1 MNKNVG
7 LCRVLGD
14 LIKGL
19 KCCEVISVASLSLV
33 LSLLVYCTNKFS
45 LEELKSVVYTLLP
58 NLIGF
63 SLTIYVVLFGLSSL
77 IIERLKEKSDD
88 RKIPFEVLHAT
99 FVGGFL
105 SQFLTLFITFILDMS
120 KCNVSIC
127 WVNVSIC
134 FLLSF
139 SLIWLINMI
148 FHLYSLRTYV
158 KTN

>member
-88 RKIPFEVLHAT
+88 RKIPFEIIAPRDP
-99 FVGGFL
+99 FY
-105 SQFLTLFITFILDMS
+105 S
-120 KCNVSIC
+120 KDNMENIKESIQQIKEGKI
-127 WVNVSIC
+127 VQ
-134 FLLSF
+134 
-139 SLIWLINMI
+139 
-148 FHLYSLRTYV
+148 
-158 KTN
+158 KTMEELEAMESE